1 MTKKQ
6 ALQKLQKLDL
16 LVSVDCID
24 YSPGIKGYVIG
35 DTIINAP
42 DLPSMHGAVVS
53 SLFAGYTAEQLSNY
67 AQSKFGFGINF

>member
-24 YSPGIKGYVIG
+24 YSPSIKGYVTG
-35 DTIINAP
+35 DTIIDAP
-42 DLPSMHGAVVS
+42 DLPSLHGRVVS
-53 SLFAGYTAEQLSNY
+53 SLFSGYTAEQLSNY